1 MRRQAWVALGGVVVL
16 AVAGGA
22 WVAMQPGAMP
32 GGQAQAA
39 KQPGAAASAPLE
51 FRANEVVQP
60 QRASLLGPAGGAATP
75 PWCGPRPRGTLL
87 ALTVAEGSRVKA
99 GQALGRIDLA
109 ELAAAHGRAQA
120 PCRLGARHAGPGRAH
135 PCQQ

>member
-60 QRASLLGPAGGAATP
+60 QRASLPERIAFSGPLVAPNTVLLRARTS
-75 PWCGPRPRGTLL
+75 GTLL
-87 ALTVAEGSRVKA
+87 ALGCVG
-99 GQALGRIDLA
+99 LA
-109 ELAAAHGRAQA
+109 WRADSAAHPPLQRPVG
-120 PCRLGARHAGPGRAH
+120 G
-135 PCQQ
+135 